1 MAISSITVLRIGKT
15 MQIEEYIVDII
26 RKELNLSQQ
35 NIWIHSQNRKI
46 PPESQELYCTVGCV
60 DFIPIS
66 SKSYFKFTEAIQDN
80 PEFGEEIQVV
90 YGRAA
95 VQIDLLSRSNESR
108 IRRAEL
114 LMALNSYYSKS
125 MQEKYQF
132 RIFELPSRFI
142 NTSGLEGGSEI
153 NRFSLIIRAMI
164 SEEKV
169 KNSDYYDTF
178 NAKIL
183 SQEQNTD
190 TITLNNLQVEP

>member
-1 MAISSITVLRIGKT
+1 

-35 NIWIHSQNRKI
+35 NVWIHSQNRKI
-46 PPESQELYCTVGCV
+46 PPESEELYCTVGCV
-60 DFIPIS
+60 DFLPIS
-66 SKSYFKFTEAIQDN
+66 SKSTFKFTDATQED
-80 PEFGEEIQVV
+80 PEFGEEVQTV

-95 VQIDLLSRSNESR
+95 VQIDILSRNNQAR

-125 MQEKYQF
+125 VQEKYQF
-132 RIFELPSRFI
+132 RIFELPSRFL

-153 NRFSLIIRAMI
+153 NRFSIVIRAMI
-164 SEEKV
+164 SEDKV
-169 KNSDYYDTF
+169 KSSDYYDVF
-178 NAKIL
+178 NATIL

-190 TITLNNLQVEP
+190 TITLNDLQVEP